1 MPLTLRPN
9 ITSASRHFDH
19 LVISSELC
27 VRRIYKR
34 EPANS
39 PETQW
44 LWAINGVQPA
54 GSDVMRLAD
63 ARLSA
68 SIINSSSIR
77 CSSTGRQVGCITKTS
92 APRTFS

>member
-19 LVISSELC
+19 LVMSGELC
-27 VRRIYKR
+27 VGRIYKR

-44 LWAINGVQPA
+44 LWAIRVGLVVESCTIPHRSGPA
-54 GSDVMRLAD
+54 RASGILAD
-63 ARLSA
+63 WRAFISAMTQSSQVALSA
-68 SIINSSSIR
+68 A
-77 CSSTGRQVGCITKTS
+77 STRQ
-92 APRTFS
+92 

>member
-54 GSDVMRLAD
+54 GSDVMRLAGM
-63 ARLSA
+63 
-68 SIINSSSIR
+68 
-77 CSSTGRQVGCITKTS
+77 TTS
-92 APRTFS
+92 LDEAQAQLTENWRKWLAWANLKERR

>member
-19 LVISSELC
+19 LVMSGELC
-27 VRRIYKR
+27 VGRIYKR
-34 EPANS
+34 ELANS

-54 GSDVMRLAD
+54 GSDVMRLAGM
-63 ARLSA
+63 
-68 SIINSSSIR
+68 
-77 CSSTGRQVGCITKTS
+77 STSLDEAQAQLTENWRKWLAWANLQE
-92 APRTFS
+92 RR